1 MNRPPLVEIDEQ
13 KLPTDELVQNTRQQY
28 YHSLNET
35 PTFRF
40 TLKDMDGVKTEKL
53 QVMIDSYYGNMAK
66 AYALDAE
73 NKQWVEISVNT
84 DVRDPG
90 RFIDKDGK
98 LYIQFRSDTQDMY
111 ADIPTPLISLEGRVE
126 HAEN

>member
-1 MNRPPLVEIDEQ
+1 MDVPERVAIDEQ

-40 TLKDMDGVKTEKL
+40 TLKDIDGVKLENM
-53 QVMIDSYYGNMAK
+53 QVMIDSYYGNLTK
-66 AYALDAE
+66 VYALNA
-73 NKQWVEISVNT
+73 KYRQWIEISVNT
-84 DVRDPG
+84 DIWDPG
-90 RFIDKDGK
+90 RFIDEEGR
-98 LYIQFRSDTQDMY
+98 LYIQFRSDTQDIY
-111 ADIPTPLISLEGRVE
+111 ADIATPLISLEGRVE